1 MEKAIV
7 IQAVNTLER
16 AIKIEILLSG
26 DSNNQFCSEV
36 RELLRAMCQKND
48 MENDIL
54 NEFETAIQKAE
65 EAAEIPDAEIR
76 LINAEYLMDAV
87 LDLCESAG
95 PKETLKHIKTM
106 LDVLQLRS

>member
-48 MENDIL
+48 IL

-87 LDLCESAG
+87 LDLCKSAG